1 MKMNIDGEIFRLN
14 FENVLWIFFMFLSFL
29 NILGDCDSK
38 KFLISKEQIYKRHA
52 DYIFTLTLFITF
64 FIYLY
69 FFVRNYRQYQRIPC
83 YLKDLYFVKVFGSIF
98 LISGI
103 LCLLYFQQGQKH
115 VI

>member
-1 MKMNIDGEIFRLN
+1 MNIDGEIFRLN
-14 FENVLWIFFMFLSFL
+14 FENVLWIIFMFLSFL
-29 NILGDCDSK
+29 NILRDCDSK
-38 KFLISKEQIYKRHA
+38 KFLISKEQIYKRQA
-52 DYIFTLTLFITF
+52 DSIFTLTLFITF

-69 FFVRNYRQYQRIPC
+69 FFVRNYRQYQRIPS

-103 LCLLYFQQGQKH
+103 LCLLYFQQGQKY

>member
-1 MKMNIDGEIFRLN
+1 
-14 FENVLWIFFMFLSFL
+14 MFYGLFL
-29 NILGDCDSK
+29 CFCHFKYLGDCDSK
-38 KFLISKEQIYKRHA
+38 KFLISKEQIYKRQA
-52 DYIFTLTLFITF
+52 DSIFTLTLFITF

-69 FFVRNYRQYQRIPC
+69 FFVRNYRQYQRISS